1 MQALSMSYAP
11 VAAFVVQPASHGCG
25 SSPDGVSTSTLALA
39 RPSALRLRRTLPSSK
54 QLNPI
59 NAVSYR
65 SACTLH
71 VFAADASIKTERW
84 VLQPIGDG
92 DCNHLDEAVPL
103 PGAIELAADAATVGR
118 VPEKADIVIP
128 IATVSGLHARL
139 ERKGATLFVTDL
151 DSTNGTYIND
161 RQIRPGA
168 VTPVPPGS
176 RVTFGD
182 DHLAAFKFAKVEE
195 STA

>member
-1 MQALSMSYAP
+1 MLRENGGRKEYAQRRKKEWKEHRGEWSLPFYMGKSQVLSN
-11 VAAFVVQPASHGCG
+11 FVFPGFLGGPICLYFGCGFLVLPAS
-25 SSPDGVSTSTLALA
+25 
-39 RPSALRLRRTLPSSK
+39 
-54 QLNPI
+54 
-59 NAVSYR
+59 
-65 SACTLH
+65 
-71 VFAADASIKTERW
+71 AS
-84 VLQPIGDG
+84 DG

-176 RVTFGD
+176 RVTFVPN
-182 DHLAAFKFAKVEE
+182 LKTQNLEMK
-195 STA
+195 T